1 MIYIDGSHDYEV
13 VSNDF
18 KLSYENLNDNGLIV
32 IDDSS
37 LNLEYDKDYIEK
49 KYQINSFKGH
59 AGPSKVVSKIIS
71 NEKLRY
77 LFGVGHNNVFIKDN
91 SLN

>member
-1 MIYIDGSHDYEV
+1 MVKKFDAVKRLALSDIYIIIVFLTTNGGKKWDLIYIDGSHDYEV

-37 LNLEYDKDYIEK
+37 LNLEYDKELGLHQVD
-49 KYQINSFKGH
+49 
-59 AGPSKVVSKIIS
+59 
-71 NEKLRY
+71 R
-77 LFGVGHNNVFIKDN
+77 DW
-91 SLN
+91 